1 MGGTRASGGALATG
15 GAVATGGKA
24 TAGGA
29 VATGGSPATGGAMT
43 TTGGAKTTG
52 GATATGGA
60 KATGGSI
67 ATGGSPATGGGVS
80 TSCGAGTSTSSD
92 VVVNLNG
99 VQQKISGFGASTAWG
114 STMSAADADL
124 LWSTTSGAGLSLH
137 RIRIAPDGTTT
148 ETNIAKLAV
157 ARGVTVWATP
167 WSPAASYKSNGNVN
181 GGTIVDGSRQ
191 AWANSMAKFVTTMA
205 AAGVNIYAVSA
216 QNEPDATVSTYES
229 CTYTAAALAT
239 FIGTYLGP
247 ALANSGV
254 KLMGPETQNWCGFK
268 SYADAIMNNSAA
280 ASAVSIIATH
290 EYGCADTAHVVP
302 YTTGISAGKEFW
314 ETEIYDQG
322 STTADPGMGS
332 ALRVVTLI
340 HNAIAVANMNAWHYW
355 WVYPNGA
362 GNGALW
368 NYGTNQATK
377 RLYVMGNY
385 SRFVR
390 PGYQRV
396 STTGTVPSGVLISA
410 YKNAADNTVAV
421 VAVNNNNSATS
432 LSVYISGAAPCSVTP
447 WVTSSTDSL
456 ASKTAVSV
464 AGSRFTFSLG
474 AQSVT
479 TFVGKP

>member
-1 MGGTRASGGALATG
+1 MRANSVAFLIVATSLSTLSCSGSDSGNVAAGGDIGVSGSSGFAGSNANGGVAIGGSIASTGGSLATGGAVSMGGTRASGGALATGGAIGAGGTKAAAGGVATTGGALAIGGSNAAGGALATG

-290 EYGCADTAHVVP
+290 EYG
-302 YTTGISAGKEFW
+302 
-314 ETEIYDQG
+314 
-322 STTADPGMGS
+322 
-332 ALRVVTLI
+332 
-340 HNAIAVANMNAWHYW
+340 
-355 WVYPNGA
+355 
-362 GNGALW
+362 
-368 NYGTNQATK
+368 
-377 RLYVMGNY
+377 
-385 SRFVR
+385 
-390 PGYQRV
+390 
-396 STTGTVPSGVLISA
+396 
-410 YKNAADNTVAV
+410 
-421 VAVNNNNSATS
+421 
-432 LSVYISGAAPCSVTP
+432 
-447 WVTSSTDSL
+447 
-456 ASKTAVSV
+456 
-464 AGSRFTFSLG
+464 
-474 AQSVT
+474 
-479 TFVGKP
+479 